1 MSFDMD
7 EKNSSNS
14 MIVKD
19 ILNEFPFDKSDCKD
33 EQKESSG
40 ISISRVIDL
49 DKYEN
54 LLQILKCKIC
64 LNILLNPY
72 DCSKCGNSF
81 CFSCINKLKESDTK
95 CPFGCTDYEIMPS
108 SFAIKKFLNQLHFS
122 CLNKENGCNEIISYN
137 NIEQH
142 DKNCEYINS
151 ICPNN
156 QCGMKLPWHLLK
168 NHLQNECLYTL
179 FECEKCHLKLS
190 RKELETHNK
199 LCNAINKEFENNN
212 VIMNKMTKDDLA
224 KKKEEFSKFM
234 DGIENLNFFN
244 DENNKEINKE
254 NDNKNDNKDRIN
266 AFNNSD
272 MNLLV
277 KSLIF
282 IFSRKMNS
290 IEDKINKINNTM
302 QQFSEN
308 NLIFYQSI
316 NDELDNINQKISN
329 LNNNE
334 NTSNKNSISKSNNN
348 TNNNTNNDT
357 NTLTSE
363 YLTYGFN
370 SPTIKDT
377 KKSYN
382 KTIFP
387 NKDEKILLSNTIT
400 NDRQN
405 SVRPLEK
412 FKTSFPNEFMHS
424 SRNRSK
430 KKILDINERVISHN
444 ISDKNKIN
452 VIKKGTTINNLLKKE
467 KFIKGMKSTKYME
480 KLKGIQ
486 TKKQNLIISTGNP
499 EDKFKNEYINTNIIN
514 GQRNNYIISNNF
526 NTINSFHDNTYSEKS
541 SSKFIEHSISERNNQ
556 DMINN
561 NNCIK

>member
-19 ILNEFPFDKSDCKD
+19 ILNEFPFDKSECKE
-33 EQKESSG
+33 EQKELNG

-81 CFSCINKLKESDTK
+81 CFSCINKLKESDK
-95 CPFGCTDYEIMPS
+95 ACPFGCTDYEIMPS
-108 SFAIKKFLNQLHFS
+108 SFAIKKFLNQLHFT

-156 QCGMKLPWHLLK
+156 QCGKKLPWYLLK

-179 FECEKCHLKLS
+179 FECEKCHLKLN
-190 RKELETHNK
+190 RKELEPHNK
-199 LCNAINKEFENNN
+199 LCSAINKEFENHN
-212 VIMNKMTKDDLA
+212 VIMNKMTKDDLV
-224 KKKEEFSKFM
+224 KKKEEFTKFIN
-234 DGIENLNFFN
+234 GIENLNFFN
-244 DENNKEINKE
+244 EENNKE
-254 NDNKNDNKDRIN
+254 NDNKIEQNI
-266 AFNNSD
+266 FNNSD

-282 IFSRKMNS
+282 IFSRKMNF
-290 IEDKINKINNTM
+290 IEDKINKINNTL

-316 NDELDNINQKISN
+316 NDELDNINEKISN
-329 LNNNE
+329 LNNKE
-334 NTSNKNSISKSNNN
+334 NTSNKNSTSKSNNNN
-348 TNNNTNNDT
+348 TNNN
-357 NTLTSE
+357 NTITSE
-363 YLTYGFN
+363 YLSLGFN
-370 SPTIKDT
+370 SPTIKNT
-377 KKSYN
+377 KKNYN

-387 NKDEKILLSNTIT
+387 NKEEKILLSNTII
-400 NDRQN
+400 NERQK
-405 SVRPLEK
+405 SVRTLDK
-412 FKTSFPNEFMHS
+412 FKTSYPNEFMNS
-424 SRNRSK
+424 TKNRSK
-430 KKILDINERVISHN
+430 KKILNINDKINSRN
-444 ISDKNKIN
+444 TNDKNKMN
-452 VIKKGTTINNLLKKE
+452 VIKKGATINNLYNKE
-467 KFIKGMKSTKYME
+467 KFIQGMKSTKYME

-486 TKKQNLIISTGNP
+486 AKKQNLIISTGNL
-499 EDKFKNEYINTNIIN
+499 DNKIKNEYINTNIIN

-541 SSKFIEHSISERNNQ
+541 SSKGIEQSISEKNNQ
-556 DMINN
+556 DLINN

>member
-1 MSFDMD
+1 MD

-19 ILNEFPFDKSDCKD
+19 ILNEFPFDKSECKE
-33 EQKESSG
+33 EQKELNG

-81 CFSCINKLKESDTK
+81 CFSCINKLKESDK
-95 CPFGCTDYEIMPS
+95 ACPFGCTDYEIMPS
-108 SFAIKKFLNQLHFS
+108 SFAIKKFLNQLHFT

-156 QCGMKLPWHLLK
+156 QCGKKLPWYLLK

-179 FECEKCHLKLS
+179 FECEKCHLKLN
-190 RKELETHNK
+190 RKELEPHNK
-199 LCNAINKEFENNN
+199 LCSAINKEFENHN
-212 VIMNKMTKDDLA
+212 VIMNKMTKDDLI
-224 KKKEEFSKFM
+224 KKKEEFTKFIN
-234 DGIENLNFFN
+234 GIENLNFFN
-244 DENNKEINKE
+244 EENNKENNNKIE
-254 NDNKNDNKDRIN
+254 QNI
-266 AFNNSD
+266 FNNSD

-282 IFSRKMNS
+282 IFSRKMNF
-290 IEDKINKINNTM
+290 IEDKINKINNTL

-316 NDELDNINQKISN
+316 NDELDNINEKISN
-329 LNNNE
+329 LNNKE
-334 NTSNKNSISKSNNN
+334 NTSNKNSTSKSNNNN
-348 TNNNTNNDT
+348 TNNN
-357 NTLTSE
+357 NTITSE
-363 YLTYGFN
+363 YLSLGFN
-370 SPTIKDT
+370 SPTIKNT
-377 KKSYN
+377 KKNYN

-387 NKDEKILLSNTIT
+387 NKEEKILLSNTII
-400 NDRQN
+400 NERQK
-405 SVRPLEK
+405 SVRTLDK
-412 FKTSFPNEFMHS
+412 FKTSYPNEFMNS
-424 SRNRSK
+424 TKNRSK
-430 KKILDINERVISHN
+430 KKILNINDKINSRN
-444 ISDKNKIN
+444 TNDKNKIN
-452 VIKKGTTINNLLKKE
+452 VIKKGATINNLYNKE
-467 KFIKGMKSTKYME
+467 KFIQGMKSTKYME

-486 TKKQNLIISTGNP
+486 AKKQNLIISTGNL
-499 EDKFKNEYINTNIIN
+499 DNKIKNEYINTNIIN

-541 SSKFIEHSISERNNQ
+541 SSKGIEQSISEKNNQ
-556 DMINN
+556 DLINN

>member
-19 ILNEFPFDKSDCKD
+19 ILNEFPFDKSDCKE

-179 FECEKCHLKLS
+179 FECEKCHLKLN
-190 RKELETHNK
+190 RKELVSHNK
-199 LCNAINKEFENNN
+199 LCSAINKEFENHK
-212 VIMNKMTKDDLA
+212 VIMNKMSKDDLV
-224 KKKEEFSKFM
+224 KKKEEFTKFIN
-234 DGIENLNFFN
+234 GIENLNFFN
-244 DENNKEINKE
+244 EENNKENNIKIEE
-254 NDNKNDNKDRIN
+254 NI
-266 AFNNSD
+266 FNNSD

-282 IFSRKMNS
+282 MFSRKMNF
-290 IEDKINKINNTM
+290 IEDKINKINKTLE
-302 QQFSEN
+302 QFSEN

-316 NDELDNINQKISN
+316 NDELDNINEKISN
-329 LNNNE
+329 LNNKE
-334 NTSNKNSISKSNNN
+334 NTSNKNSTSKSN
-348 TNNNTNNDT
+348 TNNNTNNN
-357 NTLTSE
+357 NTITSE
-363 YLTYGFN
+363 YLSIGFN
-370 SPTIKDT
+370 SPTIKNT

-387 NKDEKILLSNTIT
+387 NKEEKIILSNTII
-400 NDRQN
+400 NERQK
-405 SVRPLEK
+405 SVKTLEK
-412 FKTSFPNEFMHS
+412 FKTSYPNEFMNS
-424 SRNRSK
+424 SINRSK
-430 KKILDINERVISHN
+430 KKIVDINERVNRHN
-444 ISDKNKIN
+444 ISDKNKVN
-452 VIKKGTTINNLLKKE
+452 VIKKGTTINNLYNKE
-467 KFIKGMKSTKYME
+467 KFIKGMKSTKFME
-480 KLKGIQ
+480 KIKGIQ
-486 TKKQNLIISTGNP
+486 AKKQNLIISTGNP
-499 EDKFKNEYINTNIIN
+499 DNKIKNEYINTNIIN

-541 SSKFIEHSISERNNQ
+541 SSKGIEHSISEKNNQ
-556 DMINN
+556 DMIIS

>member
-19 ILNEFPFDKSDCKD
+19 ILNEFPFDKSDCKE

-179 FECEKCHLKLS
+179 FECEKCHLKLN
-190 RKELETHNK
+190 RKELVSHNK
-199 LCNAINKEFENNN
+199 LCSAINKEFENHK
-212 VIMNKMTKDDLA
+212 VIMNKMTKDDLI
-224 KKKEEFSKFM
+224 KKKEEFTKFIN
-234 DGIENLNFFN
+234 GIENLNFFN
-244 DENNKEINKE
+244 EENNKENNIKIEE
-254 NDNKNDNKDRIN
+254 NI
-266 AFNNSD
+266 FNNSD

-282 IFSRKMNS
+282 MFSRKMNF
-290 IEDKINKINNTM
+290 IEDKINKINKTLE
-302 QQFSEN
+302 QFSEN

-316 NDELDNINQKISN
+316 NDELDNINEKISN
-329 LNNNE
+329 LNNKE
-334 NTSNKNSISKSNNN
+334 NTSNKNSTSKSN
-348 TNNNTNNDT
+348 TNNNTNNN
-357 NTLTSE
+357 NTITSE
-363 YLTYGFN
+363 YLSIGFN
-370 SPTIKDT
+370 SPTIKNT

-387 NKDEKILLSNTIT
+387 NKEEKIILSNTII
-400 NDRQN
+400 NERQK
-405 SVRPLEK
+405 SVKTLEK
-412 FKTSFPNEFMHS
+412 FKTSYPNEFMNS
-424 SRNRSK
+424 SINRSK
-430 KKILDINERVISHN
+430 KKIVDINERVNRHN
-444 ISDKNKIN
+444 ISDKNKVN
-452 VIKKGTTINNLLKKE
+452 VIKKGTTINNLYNKE
-467 KFIKGMKSTKYME
+467 KFIKGMKSTKFME
-480 KLKGIQ
+480 KIKGIQ
-486 TKKQNLIISTGNP
+486 AKKQNLIISTGNP
-499 EDKFKNEYINTNIIN
+499 DNKIKNEYINTNIIN

-541 SSKFIEHSISERNNQ
+541 SSKGIEHSITEKNNQ
-556 DMINN
+556 DMIIS

>member
-19 ILNEFPFDKSDCKD
+19 ILNEFPFDKSECKE
-33 EQKESSG
+33 EQKELNG

-81 CFSCINKLKESDTK
+81 CFSCINKLKESDK
-95 CPFGCTDYEIMPS
+95 ACPFGCTDYEIMPS
-108 SFAIKKFLNQLHFS
+108 SFAIKKFLNQLHFT

-137 NIEQH
+137 NIELH

-156 QCGMKLPWHLLK
+156 QCGKKLPWYLLK

-179 FECEKCHLKLS
+179 FECEKCHLKLN
-190 RKELETHNK
+190 RKELEPHNK
-199 LCNAINKEFENNN
+199 LCSAINKEFENHN
-212 VIMNKMTKDDLA
+212 VIMNKMTKDDLV
-224 KKKEEFSKFM
+224 KKKEEFTKFIN
-234 DGIENLNFFN
+234 GIENLNFFN
-244 DENNKEINKE
+244 EENNKE
-254 NDNKNDNKDRIN
+254 NDNKIEQNI
-266 AFNNSD
+266 FNNSD

-282 IFSRKMNS
+282 IFSRKMNF
-290 IEDKINKINNTM
+290 IEDKINKINNTL

-316 NDELDNINQKISN
+316 NDELDNINEKISN
-329 LNNNE
+329 LNNKE
-334 NTSNKNSISKSNNN
+334 NTSNKNSTSKSNNNN
-348 TNNNTNNDT
+348 TNNN
-357 NTLTSE
+357 NTITSE
-363 YLTYGFN
+363 YLSLGFN
-370 SPTIKDT
+370 SPTIKNT
-377 KKSYN
+377 KKNYN

-387 NKDEKILLSNTIT
+387 NKEEKILLSNTII
-400 NDRQN
+400 NERQK
-405 SVRPLEK
+405 SVRTLDK
-412 FKTSFPNEFMHS
+412 FKTSYPNEFMNS
-424 SRNRSK
+424 TKNRSK
-430 KKILDINERVISHN
+430 KKILNINDKINSHN
-444 ISDKNKIN
+444 TNDKNKIN
-452 VIKKGTTINNLLKKE
+452 VIKKGATINNLYNKE
-467 KFIKGMKSTKYME
+467 KFIQGMKSTKYME

-486 TKKQNLIISTGNP
+486 AKKQNLIISTGNL
-499 EDKFKNEYINTNIIN
+499 DNKIKNEYINTNIIN

-541 SSKFIEHSISERNNQ
+541 SSKGIEQSISEKNNQ
-556 DMINN
+556 DLINN

>member
-19 ILNEFPFDKSDCKD
+19 ILNEFPFDKSECKE
-33 EQKESSG
+33 EQKELNG

-81 CFSCINKLKESDTK
+81 CFSCINKLKESDK
-95 CPFGCTDYEIMPS
+95 ACPFGCTDYEIMPS
-108 SFAIKKFLNQLHFS
+108 SFAIKKFLNQLHFT

-156 QCGMKLPWHLLK
+156 QCGKKLPWYLLK

-179 FECEKCHLKLS
+179 FECEKCHLKLN
-190 RKELETHNK
+190 RKELEPHNK
-199 LCNAINKEFENNN
+199 LCNAINKEFENHN
-212 VIMNKMTKDDLA
+212 VIMNKMTKDDLV
-224 KKKEEFSKFM
+224 KKKEEFTKFIN
-234 DGIENLNFFN
+234 GIENLNFFN
-244 DENNKEINKE
+244 EENNKE
-254 NDNKNDNKDRIN
+254 NDNKIEQNI
-266 AFNNSD
+266 FNNSD

-282 IFSRKMNS
+282 IFSRKMNF
-290 IEDKINKINNTM
+290 IEDKINKINNTL

-316 NDELDNINQKISN
+316 NDELDNINEKISN
-329 LNNNE
+329 LNNKE
-334 NTSNKNSISKSNNN
+334 NTSNKNSTSKSNNNN
-348 TNNNTNNDT
+348 TNNN
-357 NTLTSE
+357 NTITSE
-363 YLTYGFN
+363 YLSLGFN
-370 SPTIKDT
+370 SPTIKNT
-377 KKSYN
+377 KKNYN

-387 NKDEKILLSNTIT
+387 NKEEKILLSNTII
-400 NDRQN
+400 NERQK
-405 SVRPLEK
+405 SVRTLDK
-412 FKTSFPNEFMHS
+412 FKTSYPNEFMNS
-424 SRNRSK
+424 TKNRSK
-430 KKILDINERVISHN
+430 KKILNINDKINSRN
-444 ISDKNKIN
+444 TNDKNKMN
-452 VIKKGTTINNLLKKE
+452 VIKKGATINNLYNKE
-467 KFIKGMKSTKYME
+467 KFIQGMKSTKYME

-486 TKKQNLIISTGNP
+486 AKKQNLIISTGNQ
-499 EDKFKNEYINTNIIN
+499 DNKIKNEYINTNIIN

-541 SSKFIEHSISERNNQ
+541 SSKGIEQSISEKNNQ
-556 DMINN
+556 DLINN

>member
-19 ILNEFPFDKSDCKD
+19 ILNEFPFDKSECKE
-33 EQKESSG
+33 EQKELNG
-40 ISISRVIDL
+40 ISTSRVIDL

-81 CFSCINKLKESDTK
+81 CFSCINKLKESDK
-95 CPFGCTDYEIMPS
+95 ACPFGCTDYEIMPS
-108 SFAIKKFLNQLHFS
+108 SFAIKKFLNQLHFT

-156 QCGMKLPWHLLK
+156 QCGKKLPWYLLK

-179 FECEKCHLKLS
+179 FECEKCHLKLN
-190 RKELETHNK
+190 RKELEPHNK
-199 LCNAINKEFENNN
+199 LCSAINKEFENHN
-212 VIMNKMTKDDLA
+212 VIMNKMTKDDLV
-224 KKKEEFSKFM
+224 KKKEEFTKFIN
-234 DGIENLNFFN
+234 GIENLNFFN
-244 DENNKEINKE
+244 EENNKE
-254 NDNKNDNKDRIN
+254 NDNKIEQNI
-266 AFNNSD
+266 FNNSD

-282 IFSRKMNS
+282 IFSRKMNF
-290 IEDKINKINNTM
+290 IEDKINKINNTL

-316 NDELDNINQKISN
+316 NDELDNINEKISN
-329 LNNNE
+329 LNNKE
-334 NTSNKNSISKSNNN
+334 NTSNKNSTSKSNNNN
-348 TNNNTNNDT
+348 TNNN
-357 NTLTSE
+357 NTITSE
-363 YLTYGFN
+363 YLSLGFN
-370 SPTIKDT
+370 SPTIKNT
-377 KKSYN
+377 KKNYN
-382 KTIFP
+382 KAIFP
-387 NKDEKILLSNTIT
+387 NKEEKILLSNTII
-400 NDRQN
+400 NERQK
-405 SVRPLEK
+405 SVKTLDK
-412 FKTSFPNEFMHS
+412 FKTSYPNEFMNS
-424 SRNRSK
+424 TKNRSK
-430 KKILDINERVISHN
+430 KKILNINDKINSRN
-444 ISDKNKIN
+444 TNDKNKIN
-452 VIKKGTTINNLLKKE
+452 VIKKGATINNLYNKE
-467 KFIKGMKSTKYME
+467 KFIQGMKSTKYME

-486 TKKQNLIISTGNP
+486 TKKQNLIISTGNL
-499 EDKFKNEYINTNIIN
+499 DNKIKNEYINTNIIN

-541 SSKFIEHSISERNNQ
+541 SSKGIEQSISEKNNQ
-556 DMINN
+556 DLINN

>member
-19 ILNEFPFDKSDCKD
+19 ILNEFPFDKSECKE
-33 EQKESSG
+33 EQKELNG
-40 ISISRVIDL
+40 ISTSRVIDL

-81 CFSCINKLKESDTK
+81 CFSCINKLKESDK
-95 CPFGCTDYEIMPS
+95 ACPFGCTDYEIMPS
-108 SFAIKKFLNQLHFS
+108 SFAIKKFLNQLHFT

-137 NIEQH
+137 NIELH

-156 QCGMKLPWHLLK
+156 QCGKKLPWYLLK

-179 FECEKCHLKLS
+179 FECEKCHLKLN
-190 RKELETHNK
+190 RKELEPHNK
-199 LCNAINKEFENNN
+199 LCSAINKEFENHN
-212 VIMNKMTKDDLA
+212 VIMNKMTKDDLV
-224 KKKEEFSKFM
+224 KKKEEFTKFIN
-234 DGIENLNFFN
+234 GIENLNFFN
-244 DENNKEINKE
+244 EENNKE
-254 NDNKNDNKDRIN
+254 NDNKIEQNI
-266 AFNNSD
+266 FNNSD

-282 IFSRKMNS
+282 IFSRKMNF
-290 IEDKINKINNTM
+290 IEDKINKINNTL

-316 NDELDNINQKISN
+316 NDELDNINEKISN
-329 LNNNE
+329 LNNKE
-334 NTSNKNSISKSNNN
+334 NTSNKNSTSKSNNNN
-348 TNNNTNNDT
+348 TNNN
-357 NTLTSE
+357 NTITSE
-363 YLTYGFN
+363 YLSLGFN
-370 SPTIKDT
+370 SPTIKNT
-377 KKSYN
+377 KKNYN
-382 KTIFP
+382 KAIFP
-387 NKDEKILLSNTIT
+387 NKEEKILLSNTII
-400 NDRQN
+400 NERQK
-405 SVRPLEK
+405 SVRTLDK
-412 FKTSFPNEFMHS
+412 FKTSYPNEFMNS
-424 SRNRSK
+424 TKNRSK
-430 KKILDINERVISHN
+430 KKILNINDKINSRN
-444 ISDKNKIN
+444 TNDKNKIN
-452 VIKKGTTINNLLKKE
+452 VIKKGATINNLYNKE
-467 KFIKGMKSTKYME
+467 KFIQGMKSTKYME

-486 TKKQNLIISTGNP
+486 AKKQNLIISTGNL
-499 EDKFKNEYINTNIIN
+499 DNKIKNEYINTNIIN

-541 SSKFIEHSISERNNQ
+541 SSKGIEQSISEKNNQ
-556 DMINN
+556 DLINN

>member
-19 ILNEFPFDKSDCKD
+19 ILNEFPFDKSECKE
-33 EQKESSG
+33 EQKELNG

-81 CFSCINKLKESDTK
+81 CFSCINKLKESDK
-95 CPFGCTDYEIMPS
+95 ACPFGCTDYEIMPS
-108 SFAIKKFLNQLHFS
+108 SFAIKKFLNQLHFT

-137 NIEQH
+137 NIELH

-156 QCGMKLPWHLLK
+156 QCGKKLPWYLLK

-179 FECEKCHLKLS
+179 FECEKCHLKLN
-190 RKELETHNK
+190 RKELEPHNK
-199 LCNAINKEFENNN
+199 LCSAINKEFENHN
-212 VIMNKMTKDDLA
+212 VIMNKMTKDDLV
-224 KKKEEFSKFM
+224 KKKEEFTKFIN
-234 DGIENLNFFN
+234 GIENLNFFN
-244 DENNKEINKE
+244 EENNKE
-254 NDNKNDNKDRIN
+254 NDNKIEQNI
-266 AFNNSD
+266 FNNSD

-282 IFSRKMNS
+282 IFSRKMNF
-290 IEDKINKINNTM
+290 IEDKINKINNTL

-316 NDELDNINQKISN
+316 NDELDNINEKISN
-329 LNNNE
+329 LNNKE
-334 NTSNKNSISKSNNN
+334 NTSNKNSTSKSNNNN
-348 TNNNTNNDT
+348 TNNN
-357 NTLTSE
+357 NTITSE
-363 YLTYGFN
+363 YLSLGFN
-370 SPTIKDT
+370 SPTIKNT
-377 KKSYN
+377 KKNYN

-387 NKDEKILLSNTIT
+387 NKEEKILLSNTII
-400 NDRQN
+400 NERQK
-405 SVRPLEK
+405 SVRTLDK
-412 FKTSFPNEFMHS
+412 FKTSYPNEFMNS
-424 SRNRSK
+424 TINRSK
-430 KKILDINERVISHN
+430 KKILNINDKINSRN
-444 ISDKNKIN
+444 TNDKNKIN
-452 VIKKGTTINNLLKKE
+452 VIKKGATINNLYNKE
-467 KFIKGMKSTKYME
+467 KFIQGMKSTKYME

-486 TKKQNLIISTGNP
+486 AKKQNLIISTGNL
-499 EDKFKNEYINTNIIN
+499 DNKIKNEYINTNIIN

-541 SSKFIEHSISERNNQ
+541 SSKGIEQSISEKNNQ
-556 DMINN
+556 DLINN

>member
-19 ILNEFPFDKSDCKD
+19 ILNEFPFDKSECKE
-33 EQKESSG
+33 EQKELNG

-81 CFSCINKLKESDTK
+81 CFSCINKLKESDK
-95 CPFGCTDYEIMPS
+95 ACPFGCTDYEIMPS
-108 SFAIKKFLNQLHFS
+108 SFAIKKFLNQLHFT

-137 NIEQH
+137 NIELH

-156 QCGMKLPWHLLK
+156 QCGKKLPWYLLK

-179 FECEKCHLKLS
+179 FECEKCHLKLN
-190 RKELETHNK
+190 RKELEPHNK
-199 LCNAINKEFENNN
+199 LCSAINKEFENHN
-212 VIMNKMTKDDLA
+212 VIMNKMTKDDLI
-224 KKKEEFSKFM
+224 KKKEEFTKFIN
-234 DGIENLNFFN
+234 GIENLNFFN
-244 DENNKEINKE
+244 EENNKENNNKIE
-254 NDNKNDNKDRIN
+254 QNI
-266 AFNNSD
+266 FNNSD

-282 IFSRKMNS
+282 IFSRKMNF
-290 IEDKINKINNTM
+290 IEDKINKINNTL

-316 NDELDNINQKISN
+316 NDELDNINEKISN
-329 LNNNE
+329 LNNKE
-334 NTSNKNSISKSNNN
+334 NTSNKNSTSKSNNNN
-348 TNNNTNNDT
+348 TNNN
-357 NTLTSE
+357 NTITSE
-363 YLTYGFN
+363 YLSLGFN
-370 SPTIKDT
+370 SPTIKNT
-377 KKSYN
+377 KKNYN

-387 NKDEKILLSNTIT
+387 NKEEKILLSNTII
-400 NDRQN
+400 NERQK
-405 SVRPLEK
+405 SVRTLDK
-412 FKTSFPNEFMHS
+412 FKTSYPNEFMNS
-424 SRNRSK
+424 TKNRSK
-430 KKILDINERVISHN
+430 KKILNINDKINSRN
-444 ISDKNKIN
+444 TNDKNKIN
-452 VIKKGTTINNLLKKE
+452 VIKKGETINNLYNKE
-467 KFIKGMKSTKYME
+467 KFIQGMKSTKYME

-486 TKKQNLIISTGNP
+486 AKKQNLIISTGNL
-499 EDKFKNEYINTNIIN
+499 DNKIKNEYINTNIIN

-541 SSKFIEHSISERNNQ
+541 SSKGIEQSISEKNNQ
-556 DMINN
+556 DLINN

>member
-19 ILNEFPFDKSDCKD
+19 ILNEFPFDKSECKE
-33 EQKESSG
+33 EQKELNG

-81 CFSCINKLKESDTK
+81 CFSCINKLKESDK
-95 CPFGCTDYEIMPS
+95 ACPFGCTDYEIMPS
-108 SFAIKKFLNQLHFS
+108 SFAIKKFLNQLHFT

-156 QCGMKLPWHLLK
+156 QCGKKLPWYLLK

-179 FECEKCHLKLS
+179 FECEKCHLKLN
-190 RKELETHNK
+190 RKELEPHNK
-199 LCNAINKEFENNN
+199 LCSAINKEFENHN
-212 VIMNKMTKDDLA
+212 VIMNKMTKDDLI
-224 KKKEEFSKFM
+224 KKKEEFTKFIN
-234 DGIENLNFFN
+234 GIENLNFFN
-244 DENNKEINKE
+244 EENNKE
-254 NDNKNDNKDRIN
+254 NDNKIEQNI
-266 AFNNSD
+266 FNNSD

-282 IFSRKMNS
+282 IFSRKMNF
-290 IEDKINKINNTM
+290 IEDKINKINNTL

-316 NDELDNINQKISN
+316 NDELDNINEKISN
-329 LNNNE
+329 LNNKE
-334 NTSNKNSISKSNNN
+334 NTSNKNSTSKSNNNN
-348 TNNNTNNDT
+348 TNNN
-357 NTLTSE
+357 NTITSE
-363 YLTYGFN
+363 YLSLGFN
-370 SPTIKDT
+370 SPTIKNT
-377 KKSYN
+377 KKNYN

-387 NKDEKILLSNTIT
+387 NKEEKILLSNTII
-400 NDRQN
+400 NERQK
-405 SVRPLEK
+405 SVRTLDK
-412 FKTSFPNEFMHS
+412 FKTSYPNEFMNS
-424 SRNRSK
+424 TKNRSK
-430 KKILDINERVISHN
+430 KKILNINDKINSRN
-444 ISDKNKIN
+444 TNDKNKIN
-452 VIKKGTTINNLLKKE
+452 VIKKGATINNLYNKE
-467 KFIKGMKSTKYME
+467 KFIQGMKSTKYME

-486 TKKQNLIISTGNP
+486 AKKQNLIISTGNL
-499 EDKFKNEYINTNIIN
+499 DNKIKNEYINTNIIN

-541 SSKFIEHSISERNNQ
+541 SSKGIEQSISEKNNQ
-556 DMINN
+556 DLINN

>member
-19 ILNEFPFDKSDCKD
+19 ILNEFPFDKSECKE
-33 EQKESSG
+33 EQKELNG

-81 CFSCINKLKESDTK
+81 CFSCINKLKESDK
-95 CPFGCTDYEIMPS
+95 ACPFGCTDYEIMPS
-108 SFAIKKFLNQLHFS
+108 SFAIKKFLNQLHFT

-156 QCGMKLPWHLLK
+156 QCCKKLPWYLLK

-179 FECEKCHLKLS
+179 FECEKCHLKLN
-190 RKELETHNK
+190 RKELEPHNK
-199 LCNAINKEFENNN
+199 LCSAINKEFENHN
-212 VIMNKMTKDDLA
+212 VIMNKMTKDDLI
-224 KKKEEFSKFM
+224 KKKEEFTKFIN
-234 DGIENLNFFN
+234 GIENLNFFN
-244 DENNKEINKE
+244 EENNKE
-254 NDNKNDNKDRIN
+254 NDNKIEQNI
-266 AFNNSD
+266 FNNSD

-282 IFSRKMNS
+282 IFSRKMNF
-290 IEDKINKINNTM
+290 IEDKINKINNTL

-316 NDELDNINQKISN
+316 NDELDNINEKISN
-329 LNNNE
+329 LNNKE
-334 NTSNKNSISKSNNN
+334 NTSNKNSTSKSNNNN
-348 TNNNTNNDT
+348 TNNN
-357 NTLTSE
+357 NTITSE
-363 YLTYGFN
+363 YLSLGFN
-370 SPTIKDT
+370 SPTIKNT
-377 KKSYN
+377 KKNYN

-387 NKDEKILLSNTIT
+387 NKEEKILLSNTII
-400 NDRQN
+400 NERQK
-405 SVRPLEK
+405 SVRTLDK
-412 FKTSFPNEFMHS
+412 FKTSYPNEFMNS
-424 SRNRSK
+424 TKNRSK
-430 KKILDINERVISHN
+430 KKILNINDKINSHN
-444 ISDKNKIN
+444 TNDKNKIN
-452 VIKKGTTINNLLKKE
+452 VIKKGETINNLYNKE
-467 KFIKGMKSTKYME
+467 KFIQGMKSTKYME

-486 TKKQNLIISTGNP
+486 AKKQNLIISTGNL
-499 EDKFKNEYINTNIIN
+499 DNKIKNEYINTNIIN

-541 SSKFIEHSISERNNQ
+541 SSKGIEQSISEKNNQ
-556 DMINN
+556 DLINN

>member
-1 MSFDMD
+1 MD

-19 ILNEFPFDKSDCKD
+19 ILNEFPFDKSECKE
-33 EQKESSG
+33 EQKELNG

-81 CFSCINKLKESDTK
+81 CFSCINKLKESDK
-95 CPFGCTDYEIMPS
+95 ACPFGCTDYEIMPS
-108 SFAIKKFLNQLHFS
+108 SFAIKKFLNQLHFT

-137 NIEQH
+137 NIELH

-156 QCGMKLPWHLLK
+156 QCGKKLPWYLLK

-179 FECEKCHLKLS
+179 FECEKCHLKLN
-190 RKELETHNK
+190 RKELEPHNK
-199 LCNAINKEFENNN
+199 LCSAINKEFENHN
-212 VIMNKMTKDDLA
+212 VIMNKMTKDDLV
-224 KKKEEFSKFM
+224 KKKEEFTKFIN
-234 DGIENLNFFN
+234 GIENLNFFN
-244 DENNKEINKE
+244 EENNKE
-254 NDNKNDNKDRIN
+254 NDNKIEQNI
-266 AFNNSD
+266 FNNSD

-282 IFSRKMNS
+282 IFSRKMNF
-290 IEDKINKINNTM
+290 IEDKINKINNTL

-316 NDELDNINQKISN
+316 NDELDNINEKISN
-329 LNNNE
+329 LNNKE
-334 NTSNKNSISKSNNN
+334 NTSNKNSTSKSNNNN
-348 TNNNTNNDT
+348 TNNN
-357 NTLTSE
+357 NTITSE
-363 YLTYGFN
+363 YLSLGFN
-370 SPTIKDT
+370 SPTIKNT
-377 KKSYN
+377 KKNYN

-387 NKDEKILLSNTIT
+387 NKEEKILLSNTII
-400 NDRQN
+400 NERQK
-405 SVRPLEK
+405 SVRTLDK
-412 FKTSFPNEFMHS
+412 FKTSYPNEFMNS
-424 SRNRSK
+424 TKNRSK
-430 KKILDINERVISHN
+430 KKILNINDKINSRN
-444 ISDKNKIN
+444 TNDKNKMN
-452 VIKKGTTINNLLKKE
+452 VIKKGATINNLYNKE
-467 KFIKGMKSTKYME
+467 KFIQGMKSTKYME

-486 TKKQNLIISTGNP
+486 AKKQNLIISTGNL
-499 EDKFKNEYINTNIIN
+499 DNKIKNEYINTNIIN

-541 SSKFIEHSISERNNQ
+541 SSKGIEQSISEKNNQ
-556 DMINN
+556 DLI
-561 NNCIK
+561 II

>member
-19 ILNEFPFDKSDCKD
+19 ILNEFPFDKSECKE
-33 EQKESSG
+33 EQKELNG

-81 CFSCINKLKESDTK
+81 CFSCINKLKESDK
-95 CPFGCTDYEIMPS
+95 ACPFGCTDYEIMPS
-108 SFAIKKFLNQLHFS
+108 SFAIKKFLNQLHFT

-156 QCGMKLPWHLLK
+156 QCGKKLPWYLLK

-179 FECEKCHLKLS
+179 FECEKCHLKLN
-190 RKELETHNK
+190 RKELEPHNK
-199 LCNAINKEFENNN
+199 LCSAINKEFENHN
-212 VIMNKMTKDDLA
+212 VIMNKMTKDDLI
-224 KKKEEFSKFM
+224 KKKEEFTKFIN
-234 DGIENLNFFN
+234 GIENLNFFN
-244 DENNKEINKE
+244 EENDKE
-254 NDNKNDNKDRIN
+254 NDNKIEQNI
-266 AFNNSD
+266 FNNSD

-282 IFSRKMNS
+282 IFSRKMNF
-290 IEDKINKINNTM
+290 IEDKINKINNTL

-316 NDELDNINQKISN
+316 NDELDNINEKISN
-329 LNNNE
+329 LNNKE
-334 NTSNKNSISKSNNN
+334 NTSNKNSTSKSNNNN
-348 TNNNTNNDT
+348 TNNN
-357 NTLTSE
+357 NTITSE
-363 YLTYGFN
+363 YLSLGFN
-370 SPTIKDT
+370 SPTIKNT
-377 KKSYN
+377 KKNYN

-387 NKDEKILLSNTIT
+387 NKEEKILLSNTII
-400 NDRQN
+400 NERQK
-405 SVRPLEK
+405 SVRTLDK
-412 FKTSFPNEFMHS
+412 FKTSYPNEFMNS
-424 SRNRSK
+424 TKNRSK
-430 KKILDINERVISHN
+430 KKILNINDKINSRN
-444 ISDKNKIN
+444 TNDKNKIN
-452 VIKKGTTINNLLKKE
+452 VIKKGETINNLYNKE
-467 KFIKGMKSTKYME
+467 KFIQGMKSTKYME

-486 TKKQNLIISTGNP
+486 AKKQNLLISTGNL
-499 EDKFKNEYINTNIIN
+499 DNKIKNEYINTNIIN

-541 SSKFIEHSISERNNQ
+541 SSKGIEQSISEKNNH
-556 DMINN
+556 DLIIS

>member
-1 MSFDMD
+1 MD

-19 ILNEFPFDKSDCKD
+19 ILNEFPFDKSECKE
-33 EQKESSG
+33 EQKELNG

-81 CFSCINKLKESDTK
+81 CFSCINKLKESDK
-95 CPFGCTDYEIMPS
+95 ACPFGCTDYEIMPS
-108 SFAIKKFLNQLHFS
+108 SFAIKKFLNQLHFT

-137 NIEQH
+137 NIELH

-156 QCGMKLPWHLLK
+156 QCGKKLPWYLLK

-179 FECEKCHLKLS
+179 FECEKCHLKLN
-190 RKELETHNK
+190 RKELEPHNK
-199 LCNAINKEFENNN
+199 LCSAINKEFENHN
-212 VIMNKMTKDDLA
+212 VIMNKMTKDDLV
-224 KKKEEFSKFM
+224 KKKEEFTKFIN
-234 DGIENLNFFN
+234 GIENLNFFN
-244 DENNKEINKE
+244 EENNKENNNKIE
-254 NDNKNDNKDRIN
+254 QNI
-266 AFNNSD
+266 FNNSD

-282 IFSRKMNS
+282 IFSRKMNF
-290 IEDKINKINNTM
+290 IEDKINKINNTL

-316 NDELDNINQKISN
+316 NDELDNINEKISN
-329 LNNNE
+329 LNNKE
-334 NTSNKNSISKSNNN
+334 NTSNKNSTSKSNNNN
-348 TNNNTNNDT
+348 TNNN
-357 NTLTSE
+357 NTITSE
-363 YLTYGFN
+363 YLSLGFN
-370 SPTIKDT
+370 SPTIKNT
-377 KKSYN
+377 KKNYN

-387 NKDEKILLSNTIT
+387 NKEEKILLSNTII
-400 NDRQN
+400 NERQK
-405 SVRPLEK
+405 SVRTLDK
-412 FKTSFPNEFMHS
+412 FKTSYPNEFMNS
-424 SRNRSK
+424 TKNRSK
-430 KKILDINERVISHN
+430 KKILNINDKINSRN
-444 ISDKNKIN
+444 TNDKNKMN
-452 VIKKGTTINNLLKKE
+452 VIKKGATINNLYNKE
-467 KFIKGMKSTKYME
+467 KFIQGMKSTKYME

-486 TKKQNLIISTGNP
+486 AKKQNLIISTGNL
-499 EDKFKNEYINTNIIN
+499 DNKIKNEYINTNIIN

-541 SSKFIEHSISERNNQ
+541 SSKGIEQSISEKNN
-556 DMINN
+556 IN
-561 NNCIK
+561 I

>member
-19 ILNEFPFDKSDCKD
+19 ILNEFPFDKSECKE
-33 EQKESSG
+33 EQKELNG

-81 CFSCINKLKESDTK
+81 CFSCINKLKESDK
-95 CPFGCTDYEIMPS
+95 ACPFGCTDYEIMPS
-108 SFAIKKFLNQLHFS
+108 SFAIKKFLNQLHFT

-156 QCGMKLPWHLLK
+156 QCCKKLPWYLLK

-179 FECEKCHLKLS
+179 FECEKCHLKLN
-190 RKELETHNK
+190 RKELEPHNK
-199 LCNAINKEFENNN
+199 LCSAINKEFENHN
-212 VIMNKMTKDDLA
+212 VIMNKMTKDDLV
-224 KKKEEFSKFM
+224 KKKEEFTKFIN
-234 DGIENLNFFN
+234 GIENLNFFN
-244 DENNKEINKE
+244 EENNKE
-254 NDNKNDNKDRIN
+254 NDNKIEQNI
-266 AFNNSD
+266 FNNSD

-282 IFSRKMNS
+282 IFSRKMNF
-290 IEDKINKINNTM
+290 IEDKINKINNTL

-316 NDELDNINQKISN
+316 NDELDNINEKISN
-329 LNNNE
+329 LNNKE
-334 NTSNKNSISKSNNN
+334 NTSNKNSTSKSNNNN
-348 TNNNTNNDT
+348 TNNN
-357 NTLTSE
+357 NTITSE
-363 YLTYGFN
+363 YLSLGFN
-370 SPTIKDT
+370 SPTIKNT
-377 KKSYN
+377 KKNYN

-387 NKDEKILLSNTIT
+387 NKEEKILLSNTII
-400 NDRQN
+400 NERQK
-405 SVRPLEK
+405 SVKTLDK
-412 FKTSFPNEFMHS
+412 FKTSYPNEFMNS
-424 SRNRSK
+424 TINRSK
-430 KKILDINERVISHN
+430 KKILNINDKINSRN
-444 ISDKNKIN
+444 TNDKNKIN
-452 VIKKGTTINNLLKKE
+452 VIKKGATINNLYNKE
-467 KFIKGMKSTKYME
+467 KFIQGMKSTKYME

-486 TKKQNLIISTGNP
+486 AKKQNLIISTGNL
-499 EDKFKNEYINTNIIN
+499 DNKIKNEYINTNIIN

-541 SSKFIEHSISERNNQ
+541 SSKGIEQSISEKNNQ
-556 DMINN
+556 DLINN

>member
-1 MSFDMD
+1 MD

-19 ILNEFPFDKSDCKD
+19 ILNEFPFDKSECKE
-33 EQKESSG
+33 EQKELNG

-81 CFSCINKLKESDTK
+81 CFSCINKLKESDK
-95 CPFGCTDYEIMPS
+95 ACPFGCTDYEIMPS
-108 SFAIKKFLNQLHFS
+108 SFAIKKFLNQLHFT

-137 NIEQH
+137 NIELH

-156 QCGMKLPWHLLK
+156 QCGKKLPWYLLK

-179 FECEKCHLKLS
+179 FECEKCHLKLN
-190 RKELETHNK
+190 RKELEPHNK
-199 LCNAINKEFENNN
+199 LCSAINKEFENHN
-212 VIMNKMTKDDLA
+212 VIMNKMTKDDLV
-224 KKKEEFSKFM
+224 KKKEEFTKFIN
-234 DGIENLNFFN
+234 GIENLNFFN
-244 DENNKEINKE
+244 EENNKE
-254 NDNKNDNKDRIN
+254 NDNKIEQNI
-266 AFNNSD
+266 FNNSD

-282 IFSRKMNS
+282 IFSRKMNF
-290 IEDKINKINNTM
+290 IEDKINKINNTL

-316 NDELDNINQKISN
+316 NDELDNINEKISN
-329 LNNNE
+329 LNNKE
-334 NTSNKNSISKSNNN
+334 NTSNKNSTSKSNNNN
-348 TNNNTNNDT
+348 TNNN
-357 NTLTSE
+357 NTITSE
-363 YLTYGFN
+363 YLSLGFN
-370 SPTIKDT
+370 SPTIKNT
-377 KKSYN
+377 KKNYN

-387 NKDEKILLSNTIT
+387 NKEEKILLSNTII
-400 NDRQN
+400 NERQK
-405 SVRPLEK
+405 SVRTLDK
-412 FKTSFPNEFMHS
+412 FKTSYPNEFMNS
-424 SRNRSK
+424 TKNRSK
-430 KKILDINERVISHN
+430 KKILNINDKINSRN
-444 ISDKNKIN
+444 TNDKNKIN
-452 VIKKGTTINNLLKKE
+452 VIKKGATINNLYNKE
-467 KFIKGMKSTKYME
+467 KFIQGMKSTKYME

-486 TKKQNLIISTGNP
+486 AKKQNLIISTGNL
-499 EDKFKNEYINTNIIN
+499 DNKIKNEYINTNIIN

-541 SSKFIEHSISERNNQ
+541 SSKGIEQSISEKNNQ
-556 DMINN
+556 DLINN

>member
-1 MSFDMD
+1 MSFEMD

-19 ILNEFPFDKSDCKD
+19 ILNEFPFDKSDCKE

-137 NIEQH
+137 NIETH

-179 FECEKCHLKLS
+179 FECEKCHLKLN
-190 RKELETHNK
+190 RKELVSHNK
-199 LCNAINKEFENNN
+199 LCSAINKEFENHK
-212 VIMNKMTKDDLA
+212 VIMNKMTKDDLV
-224 KKKEEFSKFM
+224 KKKEEFTKFIN
-234 DGIENLNFFN
+234 GIENLNFFN
-244 DENNKEINKE
+244 EENNKENNIKMEE
-254 NDNKNDNKDRIN
+254 NI
-266 AFNNSD
+266 FSNSD

-282 IFSRKMNS
+282 MFSRKMNF
-290 IEDKINKINNTM
+290 IEDKINKINKTLE
-302 QQFSEN
+302 QFSEN

-316 NDELDNINQKISN
+316 NDELDNINEKISN
-329 LNNNE
+329 LNNKE
-334 NTSNKNSISKSNNN
+334 NTSNKNSTSKSN
-348 TNNNTNNDT
+348 TNNNTNNN
-357 NTLTSE
+357 NTITSE
-363 YLTYGFN
+363 YLSIGFN
-370 SPTIKDT
+370 SPTIKNT

-387 NKDEKILLSNTIT
+387 NKEEKIILSNTII
-400 NDRQN
+400 NERQK
-405 SVRPLEK
+405 SVKTLEK
-412 FKTSFPNEFMHS
+412 FKTSYPNEFMNS
-424 SRNRSK
+424 SINRSK
-430 KKILDINERVISHN
+430 KKILDINERINRNN
-444 ISDKNKIN
+444 ISDKNKVN
-452 VIKKGTTINNLLKKE
+452 VIKKGTTINNLYNKE
-467 KFIKGMKSTKYME
+467 KFIKGMKSTKFME
-480 KLKGIQ
+480 KIKGIQ
-486 TKKQNLIISTGNP
+486 AKKQNLIISTGNP
-499 EDKFKNEYINTNIIN
+499 DNKIKNEYINTNIIN

-541 SSKFIEHSISERNNQ
+541 SSKGIEHSITEKNKE
-556 DMINN
+556 DMIIS